1 MKIQFINQFLLH
13 FNQKINK
20 MKNSIITC
28 LFSVISFCCFAQTP
42 FTEQT
47 LLDMNKRLMQDFTK
61 FASEEISPE
70 FSFTTADGAI
80 LTHQVMKDAKI
91 KAVEWNTH
99 DLKIKQIGNVAIVR
113 GINDHIMQSTT
124 SNEISKYSVHFI
136 YTFEYKKDKWLW
148 LTMHHIYNTPSKAE
162 DEAAIKT
169 VVEAEWKA
177 YHDGNTEGVR
187 SCWHF
192 TPQTRAVA
200 TTIAG
205 QTLYANSGDELRQ
218 LYTDIKPDN
227 ITFSNANYNIKI
239 NSGGNSAYV
248 TYDQT
253 STDAAGKVLFLSH
266 DVQNMERMNGVWKI
280 AAISVHCYKP

>member
-1 MKIQFINQFLLH
+1 
-13 FNQKINK
+13 
-20 MKNSIITC
+20 MKNSTITF
-28 LFSVISFCCFAQTP
+28 LFSAISFCCLAQTP

-47 LLDMNKRLMQDFTK
+47 LLDMNKRMIQDYAK
-61 FASEEISPE
+61 FIAEEVSPDYT
-70 FSFTTADGAI
+70 FIAADGAI
-80 LTHQVMKDAKI
+80 IAYQAMKDFKSPI
-91 KAVEWNTH
+91 LEWNTY
-99 DLKIKQIGNVAIVR
+99 DLKIKQVGNAVFVR
-113 GINDHIMQSTT
+113 GINKHRVQSA
-124 SNEISKYSVHFI
+124 SSAEIWQYNVHFI
-136 YTFEYKKDKWLW
+136 YTYEYKNGKWLW
-148 LTMHHIYNTPSKAE
+148 LSAHHIYNNPSKAE

-177 YHDGNTEGVR
+177 FHDGNTEGVR
-187 SCWHF
+187 SYWRF

-253 STDAAGKVLFLSH
+253 SYDAAGKVLYLSH
-266 DVQNMERMNGVWKI
+266 DFQYMERVNGVWKI
-280 AAISVHCYKP
+280 AAISVHFY